1 MARDAEADEP
11 ERISQLLADW
21 ANRDPAAREQLVP
34 IVYEEL
40 RRLAHHYMRGER
52 SGHTLQTT
60 ALVNE
65 VYMRLAG
72 IDALQWRDR
81 AHFFAMAATL
91 MRRVLVDYARQ
102 RARDK
107 RGAGVSVT
115 SLDENALAP
124 QPAVDVVALDEALEQ
139 FAAVDPQPEPH
150 RRAQVLCRVVGRR
163 NCRGARHF
171 RGDREARLG
180 HRQAVAVQRA
190 HDWMKTLD
198 DWPRVKRVLE
208 GALAR
213 DGADRQA
220 YLAEACG
227 KDTALRARIDVL
239 LAAGDRVGNF
249 LETPAAVLLEDHAD
263 VKT

>member
-1 MARDAEADEP
+1 MGQEADAAEP

-52 SGHTLQTT
+52 DGHTLQTT

-65 VYMRLAG
+65 AYLRLAG

-102 RARDK
+102 RGRDK

-115 SLDENALAP
+115 SLDENAVAP
-124 QPAVDVVALDEALEQ
+124 QPAVDVVALDEALERL
-139 FAAVDPQPEPH
+139 AAVDPQ
-150 RRAQVLCRVVGRR
+150 QSRVVELRFFAGLSVEET
-163 NCRGARHF
+163 A
-171 RGDREARLG
+171 EALG
-180 HRQAVAVQRA
+180 ISPA
-190 HDWMKTLD
+190 T
-198 DWPRVKRVLE
+198 VKRDW
-208 GALAR
+208 A
-213 DGADRQA
+213 
-220 YLAEACG
+220 
-227 KDTALRARIDVL
+227 TAKLWLYNELTTR
-239 LAAGDRVGNF
+239 
-249 LETPAAVLLEDHAD
+249 
-263 VKT
+263 